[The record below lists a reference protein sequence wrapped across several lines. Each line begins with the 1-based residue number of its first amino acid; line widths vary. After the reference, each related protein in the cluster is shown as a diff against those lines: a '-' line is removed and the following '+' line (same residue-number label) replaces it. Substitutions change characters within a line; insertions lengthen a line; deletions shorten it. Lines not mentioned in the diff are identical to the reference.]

1 MRYQYT
7 IGIDTLDKAT
17 SDDDKESEQKPTQ
30 QRQQVADQKSAFTA
44 NEVVSKHE
52 TDPTESESQSEC
64 LPACHVIARNDEMC
78 NERNKERIGIGH
90 DGGSARA
97 RKVRPHIESND
108 LRYEQDGTQK
118 ER

>member
-1 MRYQYT
+1 
-7 IGIDTLDKAT
+7 
-17 SDDDKESEQKPTQ
+17 
-30 QRQQVADQKSAFTA
+30 
-44 NEVVSKHE
+44 
-52 TDPTESESQSEC
+52 
-64 LPACHVIARNDEMC
+64 MC
-78 NERNKERIGIGH
+78 NKRNKERIGIGH